1 VGMTMIKNNKI
12 AVMASGKGSNLQ
24 ALLAAIAEGSCSAQ
38 IQLVITNKPD
48 AMALQ
53 VAKNAGV
60 PHVLYLN
67 PKDYAD
73 RESYDL
79 ACVKT
84 IQDVGCQWVVLAGYM
99 RILSAV
105 FIQAFPNRII
115 NVHPS
120 LLPSF
125 VGADAVGDAFAHG
138 VKVTGCTV
146 HFVTEDLDSGPI
158 LGQTSVPILDDDDKC
173 SLHQR
178 IQREEHKLLPAM
190 MAQLLSVSFEVV
202 KRKVVWKT

>member
-1 VGMTMIKNNKI
+1 VGMTIIKNNKI

-53 VAKNAGV
+53 VAKNADV
-60 PHVLYLN
+60 PHILYLN

-79 ACVKT
+79 ACVKA
-84 IQDVGCQWVVLAGYM
+84 IQDVGCQWIVLAGYM
-99 RILSAV
+99 RILSAA

-125 VGADAVGDAFAHG
+125 VGADAVGGALAHG

-178 IQREEHKLLPAM
+178 IQREEHKLLPEI
-190 MAQLLSVSFEVV
+190 MARLMNISFEVV
-202 KRKVVWKT
+202 KCKVVWKT